1 MPSAAITTP
10 PGGLTWSRF
19 RAICAD
25 VGSWTWGT
33 VQGAFN
39 EKANFSQII
48 VDAVIGMIPLVGDVT
63 AVRDIIAVVI
73 GLVDDPEKREDR
85 WEWVLLV
92 VLVVALI
99 PVFGGVVKGVGRIL
113 IKVCKEAAALRG
125 AARAAKLLE
134 GANEII
140 AFLNRIGVKNA
151 ERWLLKL
158 RFADHQAAIM
168 ERFASLMNNL
178 YAVLGQI
185 KNKAGAAIPS
195 GLLQRIDGLR
205 SGLLQIKA
213 KGNEMI
219 PKAVKELDQ
228 YLREVQAYVRSGGE
242 ATSRTTLHEVATG
255 ERIVT
260 RADEARLI
268 EDGAL
273 PVRSARGGWKQNE
286 ALARNP
292 TTWRHKY
299 QPAPGYPNLTEHR
312 SPDGKF
318 HPAIRA
324 YSGRMTNR
332 ELKHG
337 EEVFRF
343 FGPEGTT
350 HGEKIGKSYPG
361 GKWWGLG
368 AAPKTAREW
377 REKAAVLDE
386 FNRDGYLVVARV
398 NGKTGP
404 KAVVGTVA
412 EQTGEKLPGQ
422 YLPGGAT
429 QAFFVL
435 DNSVAAQL
443 EKKGA
448 EVVTSGKPA
457 AWTDPTSGMAFRI
470 VPTGWTDANGVWGY
484 LKTPGAGTVQ
494 TARLGAREQATKDNR
509 EVLVMP

>member
-1 MPSAAITTP
+1 M
-10 PGGLTWSRF
+10 SRF

-39 EKANFSQII
+39 EKASFSQIL

-73 GLVDDPEKREDR
+73 GLVDKPEKREST

-92 VLVVALI
+92 VLIVALI

-113 IKVCKEAAALRG
+113 IKVCKEAAALKG

-140 AFLNRIGVKNA
+140 AFLNRIGIKNA

-158 RFADHQAAIM
+158 RFADHQAAIL
-168 ERFASLMNNL
+168 ERFGALMNTL
-178 YAVLGQI
+178 YTVLG
-185 KNKAGAAIPS
+185 KAKAKGGAMLPS
-195 GLLQRIDGLR
+195 GLARRVDALR
-205 SGLLQIKA
+205 HGVTQLKA

-219 PKAVKELDQ
+219 PKAIKELDQ
-228 YLREVQAYVRSGGE
+228 YLREIQAYVRSGGE
-242 ATSRTTLHEVATG
+242 ATSRKTLHEVATG

-273 PVRSARGGWKQNE
+273 PVRSAKGGWKQNE
-286 ALARNP
+286 AVVRNP
-292 TTWRHKY
+292 ATWRHKY
-299 QPAPGYPNLTEHR
+299 QPAAGYPNLTEHK

-318 HPAIRA
+318 YPAIQA
-324 YSGRMTNR
+324 YSGRMINR
-332 ELKHG
+332 ELKKG

-343 FGPEGTT
+343 FGPGGTT
-350 HGEKIGKSYPG
+350 HGQKIGDSYPG
-361 GKWWGLG
+361 GRWWGLG
-368 AAPKTAREW
+368 SPPKTARAW
-377 REKAAVLDE
+377 REQAAVLDE
-386 FNRDGYLVVARV
+386 FNRDGYLVAARI

-404 KAVVGTVA
+404 KAVVGTVS
-412 EQTGEKLPGQ
+412 EQTGQKLAGQ

-429 QAFFVL
+429 QAFFAL
-435 DNSVAAQL
+435 DKSVTAQL
-443 EKKGA
+443 ERIGA
-448 EVVTSGKPA
+448 DVMKSGRPIT
-457 AWTDPTSGMAFRI
+457 WTDASNGLIFRI
-470 VPTGWTDANGVWGY
+470 LPTGWTDANGVWGY
-484 LKTPGAGTVQ
+484 SRNPGAGTVQ
-494 TARLGAREQATKDNR
+494 AARLGARERATKDNR
-509 EVLVMP
+509 EVLVTP